1 MSELE
6 LADRWERIN
15 LVVDHFLKGV
25 TNPTEIAKITGIK
38 RGDVIDYLN
47 EWRSV
52 VQSDRQVQIR
62 AREALG
68 AADQHYAMLI
78 KSAWS
83 VVEDATTLGNLAQKT
98 SALKLI
104 SDIQQKQIDMLQKA
118 GVLENSEMA
127 AKIIE
132 TEEKQEVLI
141 NILKEVVFSC
151 NTCRPKVQERLSK
164 ASGRAEPF
172 DA

>member
-1 MSELE
+1 MSEIE

-15 LVVDHFLKGV
+15 NVVEHFLKGA
-25 TNPTEIAKITGIK
+25 TNPSDIAKVTGYK

-52 VQSDRQVQIR
+52 VQSDRQIQAR

-78 KSAWS
+78 KSAWG

-98 SALKLI
+98 TALKLI
-104 SDIQQKQIDMLQKA
+104 ADIQQKQIDMLQKA

-127 AKIIE
+127 QKIIE
-132 TEEKQEVLI
+132 TEEKQEILI
-141 NILKEVVFSC
+141 SILKEVVADCSKC
-151 NTCRPKVQERLSK
+151 KPKVHERLSSV
-164 ASGRAEPF
+164 SGRAEAF
-172 DA
+172 

>member
-1 MSELE
+1 MSEIE

-15 LVVDHFLKGV
+15 HVVDHFLKG
-25 TNPTEIAKITGIK
+25 TTSASDIAKLTGYK
-38 RGDVIDYLN
+38 RGEVIEYLN

-52 VQSDRQVQIR
+52 IHSDRQIQMR

-78 KSAWS
+78 KNAWG

-98 SALKLI
+98 TALKLI
-104 SDIQQKQIDMLQKA
+104 ADIQQKQIDMLQKA

-127 AKIIE
+127 QKIIE
-132 TEEKQEVLI
+132 TEERQEALI
-141 NILKEVVFSC
+141 AILKEVVSDC
-151 NTCRPKVQERLSK
+151 KVCKPKVFSRLS
-164 ASGRAEPF
+164 SVTGQAESI
-172 DA
+172 

>member
-15 LVVDHFLKGV
+15 LVVEHFLKGI
-25 TNPTEIAKITGIK
+25 TNPADIARVTGFK
-38 RGDVIDYLN
+38 RGEVVDYLN

-52 VQSDRQVQIR
+52 VHSDRQIQIR

-78 KSAWS
+78 KSAWG
-83 VVEDATTLGNLAQKT
+83 VVEDASANNNLAQKT
-98 SALKLI
+98 TALKLI
-104 SDIQQKQIDMLQKA
+104 ADIQQKQIDMLQKA

-127 AKIIE
+127 QKIIE
-132 TEEKQEVLI
+132 TEEKQEALI
-141 NILKEVVFSC
+141 AILKEVVSEC
-151 NTCRPKVQERLSK
+151 SVCKPKVFSRLS
-164 ASGRAEPF
+164 SITGQAESI
-172 DA
+172 